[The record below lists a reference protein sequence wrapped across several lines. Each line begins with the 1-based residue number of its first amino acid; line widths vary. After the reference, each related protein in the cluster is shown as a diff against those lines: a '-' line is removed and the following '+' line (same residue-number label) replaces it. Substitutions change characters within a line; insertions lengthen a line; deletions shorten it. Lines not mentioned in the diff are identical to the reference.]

1 MSLHV
6 SSAAQ
11 AARDVRRA
19 RRKAARERQ
28 SLGDA
33 LYAVYVVV
41 LFSAYPLSALG
52 AQAAPSPGALRSAAA
67 GVEPVL
73 VLAVALAVVAGR
85 AAAAVR
91 GGPVVLPPEDARLLV
106 TWPVP
111 RRSLVLPALAAALIR
126 SLAAAALASAILLYV
141 DVRDLGAPAAVVL
154 RDDLALP
161 ALIALV
167 TVLVAWLVQVS
178 PVLAV
183 GARVT
188 GGLLALT
195 GLAGVCWFGRRVA
208 LDGYLGAL
216 QDLADRVPA
225 GLPFSGAVAGQA
237 SSYGLPVALLLA
249 AALVPLTALSVHAAA
264 RATPEQL
271 LARSRR
277 ADVTRTGLKLGFTSS
292 VYLSRTEPLRRARRR
307 RVSLPQRAG
316 NVPALVGKAFVQEQ
330 GTPVAARLLACGAVV
345 GLTLAAASRV
355 TPGRGFA
362 VTLVWAALL
371 AAGLGA
377 VATRFAD
384 PVRLDVDRA
393 PVSGAIPVRHLQLAR
408 IDLAVSS
415 GLAAA
420 GGLLGA
426 VGVVLLGLV
435 PVAKLPEL
443 AVAAVTVGVLLASAG
458 ALGAL
463 SDDPSPFLPPALAIG
478 YRTSGLIAVAV
489 GCLLAGVALRAPTVQ
504 SPSVPPD
511 RLPTA
516 AIALALVALVT
527 YVVAAQRAAG
537 SVTKGR

>member
-1 MSLHV
+1 MSP
-6 SSAAQ
+6 AAQ
-11 AARDVRRA
+11 AARNVRRA
-19 RRKAARERQ
+19 RRRAARERQ

-52 AQAAPSPGALRSAAA
+52 AQAAPRPGALRSAAA

-73 VLAVALAVVAGR
+73 VLGVALAVVAGR

-111 RRSLVLPALAAALIR
+111 RRSLVLPALAAALVR

-167 TVLVAWLVQVS
+167 TVLAAWLVQVS

-216 QDLADRVPA
+216 QDLADRVPT

-237 SSYGLPVALLLA
+237 STYGLPVALLLV
-249 AALVPLTALSVHAAA
+249 AALVPLTALSVRAAA

-316 NVPALVGKAFVQEQ
+316 HVPALVGKAFVQEQ
-330 GTPVAARLLACGAVV
+330 GTPVAARLLACGTVV

-393 PVSGAIPVRHLQLAR
+393 PVSGAIPVRHLRLAR

-415 GLAAA
+415 GLAATGA
-420 GGLLGA
+420 LLGA
-426 VGVVLLGLV
+426 AGVVLLGLT
-435 PVAKLPEL
+435 PAAKLPEL
-443 AVAAVTVGVLLASAG
+443 GVAAVAVGVLLASAG

-478 YRTSGLIAVAV
+478 YRTSGLIAVAA

-504 SPSVPPD
+504 PPTVPPD

-516 AIALALVALVT
+516 SIALALVALVT
-527 YVVAAQRAAG
+527 YTVAAHRAAG